1 MKESMERGLAA
12 YEQMRGA
19 ERARSIKASIDSGT
33 FGSSMAALSMDF
45 VFGSVW
51 AREGLDRRARSLVT
65 LGILI
70 ALRQR
75 DELKNHIRIA
85 LTNGLSVVE
94 IEEVMIQASVYAGF
108 PAAHTASNATSEVLE
123 ALEFER
129 GTVGSERG
137 SNANKAGES
146 VRVAGAK
153 RADDS
158 R

>member
-1 MKESMERGLAA
+1 MKETTERGLAV
-12 YEQMRGA
+12 YEQLRGA
-19 ERARSIKASIDSGT
+19 ARAQNMKASINSGK
-33 FGSSMAALSMDF
+33 FGASMTALSMDF

-75 DELKNHIRIA
+75 DELKNHVRIA
-85 LTNGLSVVE
+85 LTNGLSIDE

-108 PAAHTASNATSEVLE
+108 PAAHAASNATAEVLE

-129 GTVGSERG
+129 SSVVGGR
-137 SNANKAGES
+137 
-146 VRVAGAK
+146 
-153 RADDS
+153 
-158 R
+158 